1 MKRKGRVLQMNAKR
15 NMRTLAAAALALVL
29 AASPAAVLAAETSA
43 HVPGS
48 VAEQETVERVPSFK
62 DAQAYRGVSISN
74 KWLRQAKLGG
84 VMYNLRLHTPMGDEV
99 TFREML
105 RAAPSDVDYMCL
117 YLQASKRDDII
128 TLQLDQGAMDALK
141 NLGIVEIVVADLD
154 RYVRA
159 HYMVSDLQAVRDAL
173 TLEDAE
179 QLCVSGEDAPVTV
192 VSEDGVR
199 RQINP

>member
-1 MKRKGRVLQMNAKR
+1 MNAMKNR
-15 NMRTLAAAALALVL
+15 RILAAAALVLVL

-48 VAEQETVERVPSFK
+48 VAAQETAQRVSSFNK
-62 DAQAYRGVSISN
+62 AKAYRGVSISN
-74 KWLRQAKLGG
+74 KWLRQVKLGG
-84 VMYNLRLHTPMGDEV
+84 VMYNLRLHTPMGEEV

-105 RAAPSDVDYMCL
+105 KAAPSDVDYMCL
-117 YLQASKRDDII
+117 YLQASNNADVI
-128 TLQLDQGAMDALK
+128 TLQLDQPAMDALK

-159 HYMVSDLQAVRDAL
+159 QYMVSDLQAVRDAL
-173 TLEDAE
+173 ALGAAE